1 MSRLTFEELDSF
13 LLDIDTAENL
23 DQVLKYTQKQIN
35 AMGSELFT
43 YWLRW
48 ANKKSKEP
56 IGITTYPSHFIE
68 HYVAND
74 YQHHDMVGRLSS
86 QVNRPFSW
94 NEISERFVITKT
106 QAALF
111 DDSLSVGIKAGASV
125 PIHGPKQ
132 AQATFSVAANMSQ
145 QDFHKLF
152 QYRRHELHIL
162 ATYVHEKIMSLG
174 IDERVDDLTLTK
186 REVEILTWVSQG
198 KTYWETSKIL
208 GIQEDTIKKH
218 MKRICD
224 LLQVSNGTHA
234 VVKAMI
240 NGLITP

>member
-1 MSRLTFEELDSF
+1 MKRLTFEELDSF
-13 LLDIDTAENL
+13 LSKIDHAQDL
-23 DQVLKYTQKQIN
+23 DQVLNITQKQIN
-35 AMGSELFT
+35 ALGFDRFT

-48 ANKKSKEP
+48 ANKDSKEP
-56 IGITTYPSHFIE
+56 VGITTYPSHFIE
-68 HYVAND
+68 HYIAND

-86 QVNRPFSW
+86 QINRPFSW
-94 NEISERFVITKT
+94 DEIPERFIITQT
-106 QAALF
+106 QAELF
-111 DDSLSVGIKAGASV
+111 DDSLSVGLKAGASV
-125 PIHGPKQ
+125 PIHGPKH
-132 AQATFSVAANMSQ
+132 AQATFSVASDMSPQ
-145 QDFHKLF
+145 NFRKLF
-152 QYRRHELHIL
+152 QHRRHELHIL
-162 ATYVHEKIMSLG
+162 ATYIHERVMTLG

-240 NGLITP
+240 NGLINP